1 MDFQGLVRTDTTI
14 TWFQINLGVK
24 QAVVKND
31 ASTKRLLPLSPT
43 DPSFGI
49 SKRALI
55 LAFGSLLLLLPL
67 RDSNPSPS
75 KSAYHESK
83 KLFEQGYLVKS
94 QQLLETW
101 LKNAQSRD
109 PMLASQFEL
118 LDAQVLAKRGLY
130 NRAYA
135 VLREYPLASV
145 QPDERINELAIE
157 SSIEIGLNKESAAEK
172 TLTEAKSLC
181 QPPIYA
187 ACGGILTAQG
197 IIEVNRGNIAKSR
210 KIFLDT
216 LHFARFHNDN
226 WLEATALLNL
236 GWAELQIE
244 NYGEAVDW
252 LERAYTMSSANQ
264 YQDLA
269 QRASGNL
276 GWAYFGLGD
285 SDRALPLFL
294 EAEKRA
300 TAIGNIGWQVKWLT
314 TAAYVYRDQGQLDEA
329 LATSRHALEI
339 ATQIGNQGDILN
351 ILEDLAHLSIETG
364 DLNAGARYI
373 DQAAPLSRTSGNELD
388 IAYVNLARGK
398 LAAARH
404 EDSQAESL
412 FREVEGD
419 PASQVSKRFAAEH
432 ELALLYQKENR
443 PVQAE
448 QTYRTALA
456 TFEGARQQLK
466 NDDSKLPFVA
476 NAKSIYDDYVHFLV
490 TQNKCDLALMTA
502 DQSRA
507 RTLAQGLGMMTE
519 GKGFRPAAVSA
530 QAVARKTD
538 ATLLFYWLGER
549 QSYLWAV
556 TPRETAMF
564 ALPGEKEISPL
575 VERYDRDLLGAA
587 DPVESGNSA
596 GEQLYRM
603 LLKPAEKLIGPE
615 GRVML
620 MTDGPLSR
628 LNFEAL
634 IVPADAKGR
643 KAHYWIEDATVS
655 SAPSISM
662 LAGGLAEHS
671 TGRESNARLLLL
683 GNPQSPSVD
692 YPNLPYAGQ
701 EMAEIEKRFGHAGE
715 VIYAGPQ
722 ATPQAY
728 LSSKPERF
736 PYIHFVSHG
745 VASRMDPLDSA
756 IILSRPGSG
765 DEDSFKLYARE
776 IMRHP
781 IQARLVTISACYGS
795 GTRAYMGEG
804 LVGLSWAFLRAG
816 AQRAIGALWEASD
829 RSTPELMSALYDGLE
844 AGQTPAAALRNA
856 KLTLLHAGGNFRKPF
871 YWAAF
876 QLYTRV

>member
-1 MDFQGLVRTDTTI
+1 MDSSGFVCEEI
-14 TWFQINLGVK
+14 AYFQIDIE
-24 QAVVKND
+24 AVRKNGTF
-31 ASTKRLLPLSPT
+31 AKAPSLFLSAGPLFRL
-43 DPSFGI
+43 
-49 SKRALI
+49 SKRAFI
-55 LAFGSLLLLLPL
+55 LAVVSLLLLLPIH
-67 RDSNPSPS
+67 DSDPSPLN
-75 KSAYHESK
+75 SAYNESK
-83 KLFEQGYLVKS
+83 RLFEQGNLIKS
-94 QQLLETW
+94 QQLLEIW
-101 LKNAQSRD
+101 LKNVQSRD
-109 PMLASQFEL
+109 PSQASRFEL

-135 VLREYPLASV
+135 VLGEHPLGNAPLD
-145 QPDERINELAIE
+145 QQIDELAVK
-157 SSIEIGLNKESAAEK
+157 SSIEIGLNKASDAEK
-172 TLTEAKSLC
+172 TLAEAESHC
-181 QPPIYA
+181 HPPIYA

-210 KIFLDT
+210 KIFLDS
-216 LHFARFHNDN
+216 LHLARSRNDK
-226 WLEATALLNL
+226 WLESTALLNL

-252 LERAYTMSSANQ
+252 LERAYRISSDNK

-285 SDRALPLFL
+285 SDRALALFL

-300 TAIGNIGWQVKWLT
+300 TALGNIGWQVKWLT
-314 TAAYVYRDQGQLDEA
+314 TAAYAYRDQGQFNEA
-329 LATSRHALEI
+329 LAASRSALSI
-339 ATQIGNQGDILN
+339 ATQIGSPGGIVD

-364 DLNAGARYI
+364 DLDAAGRYI
-373 DQAAPLSRTSGNELD
+373 ERVMPMARASGSGLD
-388 IAYVNLARGK
+388 IAYVNLAKGK

-404 EDSQAESL
+404 QDSDAESL
-412 FREVEGD
+412 FRQVESD
-419 PASQVSKRFAAEH
+419 PASQVSMRFAAEH
-432 ELALLYQKENR
+432 ELALLYQAENR
-443 PVQAE
+443 PAQAE
-448 QTYRTALA
+448 EMYRTALA

-466 NDDSKLPFVA
+466 DEDTKLPFVA
-476 NAKSIYDDYVHFLV
+476 NAKGIYEDYVHFLV
-490 TQNKCDLALMTA
+490 SQNKRDLALMTA

-507 RTLAQGLGMMTE
+507 RTLAQGLGMMAG
-519 GKGFRPAAVSA
+519 GKDFRPVAVSA
-530 QAVARKTD
+530 QAVARKAD
-538 ATLLFYWLGER
+538 STLLFYWLGDH

-556 TPRETAMF
+556 TPRETALF
-564 ALPGEKEISPL
+564 TLPPEKEIEPL
-575 VERYDRDLLGAA
+575 VERYNHDLLGAQ
-587 DPVESGNSA
+587 DPVESGNQA
-596 GEQLYRM
+596 GQRLYSI
-603 LLKPAEKLIGPE
+603 LVQPAARLIGPSPK
-615 GRVML
+615 VLL
-620 MTDGPLSR
+620 MTDGVLSR

-634 IVPADAKGR
+634 IVPANATGQ

-671 TGRESNARLLLL
+671 KNHQNSAELLLL
-683 GNPQSPSVD
+683 GNPQSPSTD

-701 EMAEIEKRFGHAGE
+701 EMAEIEKRFGQGNE
-715 VIYAGPQ
+715 VSYAGSE

-728 LSSKPERF
+728 LASNPERF

-756 IILSRPGSG
+756 IILSRPQMG

-795 GTRAYMGEG
+795 GTRAYTGEG

-829 RSTPELMSALYDGLE
+829 RSTPELMSTLYEGLV
-844 AGQTPAAALRNA
+844 AGQTPADALRNA
-856 KLTLLHAGGNFRKPF
+856 KLQLLHSGGSFRKPF